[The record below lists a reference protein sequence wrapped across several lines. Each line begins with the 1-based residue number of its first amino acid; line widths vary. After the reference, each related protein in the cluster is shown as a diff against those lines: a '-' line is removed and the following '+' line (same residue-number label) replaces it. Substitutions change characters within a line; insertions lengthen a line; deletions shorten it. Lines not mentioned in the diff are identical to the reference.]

1 MSEPLLKRA
10 TVSLPIDLDFKF
22 RKLASQKYKFERGW
36 YSRAVS
42 EAMELWLISNE
53 YTILN
58 EGINDVTQLME
69 IKTWNMLKSKLNQEF
84 GPKFTPSNVFDYFKK
99 QSPYLELKYEM
110 DDGKITVDLNKSTKE
125 SEDESS
131 RNNILYKH
139 LVPITMVTKAMMKEI
154 TGKDYQIEHF
164 EVGKCNKVCLKKVE

>member
-1 MSEPLLKRA
+1 MSDPLLKRA

-22 RKLASQKYKFERGW
+22 RKLASRKYKFERGW

-58 EGINDVTQLME
+58 EGIQEVNQLME
-69 IKTWNMLKSKLNQEF
+69 IKTWNMLKTKLNREF
-84 GPKFTPSNVFDYFKK
+84 GPKFSPKNVFDYFKN

-110 DDGKITVDLNKSTKE
+110 DDGRITVDLNRSTKE
-125 SEDESS
+125 SGDESHGD
-131 RNNILYKH
+131 NILYKH
-139 LVPITMVTKAMMKEI
+139 LIPITMVTKAMMNEI
-154 TGKDYQIEHF
+154 TGNNYKIDHF
-164 EVGKCNKVCLKKVE
+164 EVGKCNKVSLKKVK

>member
-84 GPKFTPSNVFDYFKK
+84 GPKFTPNNVFDYFK
-99 QSPYLELKYEM
+99 
-110 DDGKITVDLNKSTKE
+110 N
-125 SEDESS
+125 
-131 RNNILYKH
+131 
-139 LVPITMVTKAMMKEI
+139 
-154 TGKDYQIEHF
+154 
-164 EVGKCNKVCLKKVE
+164 